1 MLARWEGCD
10 PIEAMCLG
18 KGSKKGKWTSESM
31 TCEAW
36 ASNHLGQIDDPHYG
50 EEVHAAYE
58 AETNGEAALKN
69 TP

>member
-1 MLARWEGCD
+1 
-10 PIEAMCLG
+10 
-18 KGSKKGKWTSESM
+18 M